1 MNIDVKI
8 EELNRKYYEP
18 ECHPVMWRCVVTGR
32 ESCAVLVRVRGR
44 GGHWAE
50 ETRTKNHAHVTHL
63 TQKTLNITTFISLFN
78 GVAKPLMAA
87 VCWLLSLVCV
97 FA

>member
-8 EELNRKYYEP
+8 EELYRTESITSLS
-18 ECHPVMWRCVVTGR
+18 VTQ
-32 ESCAVLVRVRGR
+32 SCGGVWSQAGKAVLSWSR

-78 GVAKPLMAA
+78 GVAKPCHL
-87 VCWLLSLVCV
+87 WRPCV
-97 FA
+97 GCCH